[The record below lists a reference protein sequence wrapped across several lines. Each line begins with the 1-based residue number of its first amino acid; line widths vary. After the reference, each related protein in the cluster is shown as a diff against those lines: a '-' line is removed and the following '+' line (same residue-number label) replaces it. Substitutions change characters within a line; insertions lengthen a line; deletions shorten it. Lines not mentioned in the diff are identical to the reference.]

1 MREWLKQLLQDEDG
15 EADEMALLSIAGV
28 LTFLGCEI
36 YSVVA
41 VAGFV
46 FDPQAFG
53 VGLGTALGA
62 AAAGMGWKSKQEG
75 LRNNGGT
82 S

>member
-1 MREWLKQLLQDEDG
+1 MKDWLKQLLQDEDG
-15 EADEMALLSIAGV
+15 EADEMALLSILGV

-41 VAGFV
+41 VEGFR
-46 FDPQAFG
+46 FDPQTFG
-53 VGLGTALGA
+53 VGLGAALGA

-75 LRNNGGT
+75 MRNIGGGP
-82 S
+82 